1 MPDYAAATTPESD
14 FHSQLGPV
22 LSAERPVGPPIGRVP
37 PHLIDAIMVD
47 VIHDGAVVPS
57 EFLVDKDGAPIPPEV
72 FRPHY
77 ELDRDWGASLVAGRL
92 AGALGLPAWYKVN
105 IARVLMDFGRFPGT
119 THESAEYLRRF
130 AINYPFSEVLS
141 YDQRRGVLEGY
152 YDATSRELERHIRG
166 RILKIAVHTYD
177 RLNASGTVR
186 PAVSL
191 VTRSLAYQTS
201 SRLPQGV
208 FDPLYPDL
216 LAEFTAD
223 RILTDR
229 ISLDLEKGGIPVA
242 HNYPYCLPEGSVEV
256 RSQVWFF
263 FTFLRRRFEEQ
274 HPETRDLP
282 QFQMVWDLLLDTNL
296 RSSEADMLRS
306 YIHLYRHAPTGQE
319 ELFRKARLAYDHVG
333 AFIAADDQRVV
344 NDYRF
349 WGGRPSSM
357 GLEVRKDVVWSF
369 DADGR
374 PVGPRVENANKVA
387 EAIAAAVLVYLNCDH
402 PERVTRED
410 FLDRPTTWF
419 GGGGDGL
426 GEPGRLG

>member
-1 MPDYAAATTPESD
+1 MVNHREALTPETDYSTGPAD
-14 FHSQLGPV
+14 VLGV
-22 LSAERPVGPPIGRVP
+22 EAPVGPPVGRVP
-37 PHLIDAIMVD
+37 AHFRDAIMVD
-47 VIHDGAVVPS
+47 AIHDGAVIP
-57 EFLVDKDGAPIPPEV
+57 EAFLTDAEGRPIPPEL
-72 FRPHY
+72 FRGHY
-77 ELDRDWGASLVAGRL
+77 ELDRDWGAGLVAGRL
-92 AGALGLPAWYKVN
+92 AGALGLPSWYKVN
-105 IARVLMDFGRFPGT
+105 VARVLMDFGRFPGT
-119 THESAEYLRRF
+119 THEDAEYLRRF
-130 AINYPFSEVLS
+130 AINYPFSQVLS
-141 YDQRRGVLEGY
+141 YEQRRELLEGC
-152 YDATSRELERHIRG
+152 YDRTSAELERHIRG

-177 RLNASGTVR
+177 KLNASGTLR
-186 PAVSL
+186 PMVSL

-263 FTFLRRRFEEQ
+263 FSFLRERFEAQ
-274 HPETRDLP
+274 HPETRGARP
-282 QFQMVWDLLLDTNL
+282 FEMVWNLLLDTNL

-306 YIHLYRHAPTGQE
+306 YLHLYRHAPPGAE
-319 ELFRKARLAYDHVG
+319 ELFRKARLAYHQVA
-333 AFIAADDQRVV
+333 AFLDRDNGQVV

-357 GLEVRKDVVWSF
+357 GIEVRKDVVWEF

-374 PVGPRVENANKVA
+374 PVRPRVENAHRVA
-387 EAIAAAVLVYLNCDH
+387 EAIAAAVLVYLNYDH
-402 PERVTRED
+402 PERVARDGAHEE
-410 FLDRPTTWF
+410 PTQRARMS
-419 GGGGDGL
+419 
-426 GEPGRLG
+426 PGQALLARA

>member
-1 MPDYAAATTPESD
+1 MPDYRAARTPESD
-14 FHSQLGPV
+14 FHSQLGEV
-22 LSAERPVGPPIGRVP
+22 LSAEKPVGPPIGAVP
-37 PHLIDAIMVD
+37 PHMIDAIMVD
-47 VIHDGAVVPS
+47 VIHDGAVVPP
-57 EFLVDKDGAPIPPEV
+57 EFLVNKAGEAIAPEV

-77 ELDRDWGASLVAGRL
+77 ELDRDWGAGLVAARL

-105 IARVLMDFGRFPGT
+105 VARVLMDFGRFPGT
-119 THESAEYLRRF
+119 TQAGAEYLRRF
-130 AINYPFSEVLS
+130 AINFPFSEVLS
-141 YDQRRGVLEGY
+141 YDQRRELLEGY
-152 YDATSRELERHIRG
+152 YDRTSHELERHIGG

-186 PAVSL
+186 PMVSL

-242 HNYPYCLPEGSVEV
+242 HNYPYCLPEGSVEG

-263 FTFLRRRFEEQ
+263 FTFLRTRFENR
-274 HPETRDLP
+274 HPETRALP

-306 YIHLYRHAPTGQE
+306 YIHLYRHAPAGRE
-319 ELFRKARLAYDHVG
+319 ELFRQARLAYDQVG
-333 AFIAADDQRVV
+333 QFIVADERRVV

-357 GLEVRKDVVWSF
+357 GLEVRKDVVWEF

-374 PVGPRVENANKVA
+374 PVRPRVENANRVA

-402 PERVTRED
+402 PERVTREE
-410 FLDRPTTWF
+410 FQERPTPWY
-419 GGGGDGL
+419 GADAGA
-426 GEPGRLG
+426 